1 MKRLFTGTFVL
12 AALLGLNTPAFAQ
25 ALGTIAGAAKDAS
38 GGLLPGVSVE
48 AASPALIE
56 KVRTVVTDGSGQYRI
71 VNLPP
76 GVYTV
81 TFSLASF
88 SNVRREGVDVSIGI
102 TTQVNAEMKLGA
114 VAETITVSGD
124 APVVD
129 LQSTAQTTA
138 ANAKAFKELPTG
150 GSWVN
155 MAQLIPAINSA
166 FFGTRDVGGLMGDQ
180 TGTQVSVHGG
190 LAGDGVSMIDG
201 MRIGNMYISSNLT
214 NMSLSPLIYDE
225 VNISFSGQTPESGS
239 NGVLMNAIPKSGGNS
254 FQGSFLVNG
263 SAPSLQGDN
272 VTDRL
277 RSRGVQNTTNTLK
290 KLYDLNGAIGGPVKK
305 DTLWFYYTS
314 RYFTNEYYMA
324 GQFYPVNPAAAA
336 RVDDLTRQAFAGTW
350 TADNNIRLTWAPTLK
365 QKISGWYAYQRKD
378 DSHWLQQIL
387 FMSPEAAQLVKWPT
401 QLSTIKWT
409 YAATNKV
416 LFEVGFAPGASPD
429 TIVQPQ
435 ENIAGIPIFELGGT
449 NAAGVS
455 YRQVFAYRSAWFN
468 NFDDHLPSQS
478 YTASMNYVTGSHN
491 VKVGMSLQHG
501 SFTRNDSNTSI
512 NDRYYTYLAGS
523 PLLVTIQSPLAG
535 WTSRLNYN
543 LGTYVQDTWTL
554 RRLTLA
560 GGVRVDLQNESND
573 AFTAKPG
580 PWLPNRNTFYA
591 EMPDVPNWKDVNPRF
606 GATYDLLGNGK
617 TAIKGSFSR
626 GVQQD
631 SIGIAQAVNPGNPN
645 VSVSSVSRVW
655 IDQNDNGTPDCDLT
669 NPNPQF
675 APDLCLG
682 WLNANF
688 GSAAPQTTYDPAILN
703 GWGVRPY
710 NWEFSAGVQQ
720 ELLPRMS
727 LSASYFRRILGN
739 FQVTDNTLV
748 TAADYTPYS
757 VQVPVDSRLPN
768 SGQVISAGLFDVN
781 PNKVGQ
787 IKNVI
792 TDASHFG
799 TQIEHWDGV
808 DVNLVGRY
816 SRLFFSGGLATGRR
830 LTDDCEV
837 RAKLPEVGFTGG
849 FAPAAIPFCHTS
861 EPLQTSVK
869 GTVSYN
875 LPWYGIRLSGTLQSV
890 PGPVVAANNVY
901 ACAPTGACAGVIG
914 LGRPLSGGT
923 QTVNLVQPNSLY
935 GDRLNQVD
943 LRITKIVRFGRKGS
957 VDLDVDI
964 YNAFNSDAILSQQ
977 DAYALATWQNATSVI
992 QPRFVKFQVRYDF

>member
-1 MKRLFTGTFVL
+1 M
-12 AALLGLNTPAFAQ
+12 
-25 ALGTIAGAAKDAS
+25 
-38 GGLLPGVSVE
+38 
-48 AASPALIE
+48 
-56 KVRTVVTDGSGQYRI
+56 
-71 VNLPP
+71 
-76 GVYTV
+76 
-81 TFSLASF
+81 
-88 SNVRREGVDVSIGI
+88 RREGVDVSIGI
-102 TTQVNAEMKLGA
+102 TSQVNAEMKLGA
-114 VAETITVSGD
+114 VAETITVSGE

-138 ANAKAFKELPTG
+138 ANARAFKELPTG

-180 TGTQVSVHGG
+180 TGTQVAVHGG

-201 MRIGNMYISSNLT
+201 MRIGNMYIASNLT

-239 NGVLMNAIPKSGGNS
+239 NGVLMNAIPKSGGNW
-254 FQGSFLVNG
+254 FRGSFLVNG
-263 SAPSLQGDN
+263 SGPSLQGDN

-277 RSRGVQNTTNTLK
+277 RSRERAEHHQHVEEALRPQRRHWRAGQERQALVLLHVSLLHEQ
-290 KLYDLNGAIGGPVKK
+290 VC
-305 DTLWFYYTS
+305 
-314 RYFTNEYYMA
+314 MA

-336 RVDDLTRQAFAGTW
+336 RVDDLTRQAFAGYW
-350 TADNNIRLTWAPTLK
+350 TADNNIRLTWAPTAK

-378 DSHWLQQIL
+378 DPHWLQQIL
-387 FMSPEAAQLVKWPT
+387 FMSPEAAQLVQWPT

-416 LFEVGFAPGASPD
+416 LFEVGFALAPAPTRSSNRPRTSRASRSSSWAAR
-429 TIVQPQ
+429 VRL
-435 ENIAGIPIFELGGT
+435 ACPIDRCSRTVG
-449 NAAGVS
+449 
-455 YRQVFAYRSAWFN
+455 WFN
-468 NFDDHLPSQS
+468 NFDNHLPAQS
-478 YTASMNYVTGSHN
+478 YTGSMNYVTGTHN

-512 NDRYYTYLAGS
+512 NDRYYTYFAGS

-543 LGTYVQDTWTL
+543 LGMYAQDTWTL

-560 GGVRVDLQNESND
+560 GGVRFDFQNESTD
-573 AFTAKPG
+573 AFTGETGAVA
-580 PWLPNRNTFYA
+580 A
-591 EMPDVPNWKDVNPRF
+591 EQELFLSGNSRRSQLEGRQPAPRRHVRPVRQRQDRHQ
-606 GATYDLLGNGK
+606 GQHQPRRSTGLDWHRAGSRSGKSQRQRVLGL
-617 TAIKGSFSR
+617 AR
-626 GVQQD
+626 LDRPEQQRHARLQSD
-631 SIGIAQAVNPGNPN
+631 EPESAVL
-645 VSVSSVSRVW
+645 S
-655 IDQNDNGTPDCDLT
+655 
-669 NPNPQF
+669 
-675 APDLCLG
+675 DLCLG
-682 WLNANF
+682 WLNSNF

-727 LSASYFRRILGN
+727 LNASYFRRILGN

-768 SGQVISAGLFDVN
+768 SGQVISTGLFDVN
-781 PNKVGQ
+781 TNKVGQ

-792 TDASHFG
+792 TDAGNFG

-816 SRLFFSGGLATGRR
+816 SRFFFSGGVATGRR
-830 LTDDCEV
+830 VTDNCEV

-869 GTVSYN
+869 GTASYN

-890 PGPVVAANNVY
+890 PGPVIAANNVY
-901 ACAPTGACAGVIG
+901 ACAPTGACAGVLG
-914 LGRPLSGGT
+914 LGRALSGGT

-943 LRITKIVRFGRKGS
+943 LRFTKILRVGRQGTI
-957 VDLDVDI
+957 DLDVDI
-964 YNAFNSDAILSQQ
+964 YNAFNSDAILTQQ
-977 DAYALATWQNATSVI
+977 DAYSLATWQNATSVI